1 MIFIKLKKSEKGQ
14 IYVSAYSSW
23 KSLNNIPPLKE
34 AYNSIYEL
42 TAEKLE
48 GIEFEDL
55 NYK

>member
-1 MIFIKLKKSEKGQ
+1 MFQPIAVER
-14 IYVSAYSSW
+14 V
-23 KSLNNIPPLKE
+23 LNNIPPLKE

-42 TAEKLE
+42 TAKKLE